1 MRGPDETLTEEDE
14 DGAWDGATDVA
25 TEQFG
30 ASWDDLTDADKK
42 LISSAQGREAFDEDA
57 PTELPQ
63 PGRASSVRG
72 LPKVKSG
79 AFPRLIR

>member
-1 MRGPDETLTEEDE
+1 MRGPDETLTDDE
-14 DGAWDGATDVA
+14 AWDGEADVA
-25 TEQFG
+25 TEQHG
-30 ASWDDLTDADKK
+30 ASWDDLTDADRQ
-42 LISSAQGREAFDEDA
+42 LISSAQGREAFDERG

-63 PGRASSVRG
+63 PGRANSVRG

>member
-1 MRGPDETLTEEDE
+1 VRGPDETLTDEDE
-14 DGAWDGATDVA
+14 EEWDGATDVA
-25 TEQFG
+25 SKQVG
-30 ASWDDLTDADKK
+30 ASWDDLTDADRK

>member
-1 MRGPDETLTEEDE
+1 MRGPDETLTDDE
-14 DGAWDGATDVA
+14 AWDGEADVGA
-25 TEQFG
+25 EQHG
-30 ASWDDLTDADKK
+30 ASWDDLTDADRQ
-42 LISSAQGREAFDEDA
+42 LISSAQGREAFDERG

-63 PGRASSVRG
+63 PGRANSVRG